1 MTTTRRR
8 PVSWR
13 QKSYFTGSGD
23 DLRPAGKPRPSKS
36 TPGYRFGQFPEWLDK
51 LDIAPRLHQLWNTL
65 EGYAGSKGYCWP
77 SQDTLAARMKCTVRT
92 VRRCLR
98 ELERM
103 GAVSTTFHHDKDGTR
118 DACVYSLYYQRPA
131 TRPVEDG
138 QLPDKKRR
146 DYRTS
151 SARLP
156 DIQCTTTGQK
166 TPRLPDIQRQDIAPS
181 PASTQL
187 ATGERNHTKG
197 TIPKEPDAPATAASS
212 SACGPSEDA
221 AVAAPKG
228 ATPHGKHPE
237 ARDEAQ
243 DERHRPMPPPCTAST
258 RQGRA
263 SSAARRELAAPAP
276 RTVSDQFRKEMI
288 AKYRTLS
295 HVSDRIDQAL
305 NHRSSLNVLN
315 AEVFVNGWLMRDQEA
330 GAHGQPDRI
339 GAHRPQLRPRDS
351 YSDNW

>member
-151 SARLP
+151 SVK
-156 DIQCTTTGQK
+156 IS
-166 TPRLPDIQRQDIAPS
+166 PRLQLQPS
-181 PASTQL
+181 LPPVS
-187 ATGERNHTKG
+187 G
-197 TIPKEPDAPATAASS
+197 TIRREPYP
-212 SACGPSEDA
+212 
-221 AVAAPKG
+221 
-228 ATPHGKHPE
+228 
-237 ARDEAQ
+237 RNQ
-243 DERHRPMPPPCTAST
+243 MPPPPRRPPRPAGLRRTP
-258 RQGRA
+258 RWLPPRGRHHTENIRKPGTKPRTNATGPCRHLAPPQRGRDERVVLPGA
-263 SSAARRELAAPAP
+263 SSLRQPLGPCRTNSVRR
-276 RTVSDQFRKEMI
+276 
-288 AKYRTLS
+288 
-295 HVSDRIDQAL
+295 
-305 NHRSSLNVLN
+305 
-315 AEVFVNGWLMRDQEA
+315 
-330 GAHGQPDRI
+330 
-339 GAHRPQLRPRDS
+339 
-351 YSDNW
+351 